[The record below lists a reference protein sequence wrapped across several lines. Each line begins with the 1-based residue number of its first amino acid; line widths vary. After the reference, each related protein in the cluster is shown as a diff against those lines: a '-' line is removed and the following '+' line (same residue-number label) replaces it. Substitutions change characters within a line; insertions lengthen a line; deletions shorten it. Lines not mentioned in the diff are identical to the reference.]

1 MSGARPSGARR
12 KARRRAVEVLYEAE
26 VRGIPVDEVIERRL
40 AQPEPPIN
48 EFTERLARSID
59 DRRAR
64 IDELLDD
71 YAIGWT
77 LERMPVVDRNILRM
91 GAYELLWAS
100 DIPDGVAI
108 AEAVGVA
115 KELSTDESPNF
126 VSGLLSRLMENKATL
141 AL

>member
-1 MSGARPSGARR
+1 MSGARR
-12 KARRRAVEVLYEAE
+12 KARRRAVEVLYESE
-26 VRGIPVDEVIERRL
+26 VRAISVDDVIARRR

-48 EFTERLARSID
+48 EFTESLARSID
-59 DRRAR
+59 ERHER
-64 IDELLDD
+64 IDELLDA

-91 GAYELLWAS
+91 GAYELLW
-100 DIPDGVAI
+100 DGGIPDGVAI

-115 KELSTDESPNF
+115 KELSTDDSPSF
-126 VSGLLSRLMENKATL
+126 ISGLLSRLMENKSTL

>member
-1 MSGARPSGARR
+1 MSGARR
-12 KARRRAVEVLYEAE
+12 KARRRAVEVLYESE
-26 VRGIPVDEVIERRL
+26 VRAISVDDVIARRR

-48 EFTERLARSID
+48 EFTESLARAID
-59 DRRAR
+59 ERRGR
-64 IDELLDD
+64 IDELLAA

-91 GAYELLWAS
+91 GAYELLW
-100 DIPDGVAI
+100 DDGIPDGVAI

-115 KELSTDESPNF
+115 KELSTDDSPSF
-126 VSGLLSRLMENKATL
+126 ISGLLSRLMENKSTL

>member
-1 MSGARPSGARR
+1 MSGARR

-26 VRGIPVDEVIERRL
+26 VRAISVDDVIARRR

-48 EFTERLARSID
+48 EFTESLARSID
-59 DRRAR
+59 ERRPR
-64 IDELLDD
+64 IDELLDA

-91 GAYELLWAS
+91 GAYELLW
-100 DIPDGVAI
+100 DDGIPDGVAI

-115 KELSTDESPNF
+115 KELSTDDSPNF
-126 VSGLLSRLMENKATL
+126 ISGLLSRLMENKSTL